1 MDDKLETFR
10 LSNENV
16 NSDVDS
22 DARDTF
28 LNVANTSKKETDDSY
43 HNGDTLSNRT
53 LYKNLAVV
61 SVSFLLLFT
70 AYLSLQSLQ
79 SSLNIEEGL
88 GPLGLTVIYCSLI
101 VSSLFL
107 PPLAISRLGMKW
119 TMVLSMFAYI
129 GYLAAS
135 FHAVWATIM
144 PTSVALGLGAGTLW
158 SSKMAYV
165 NELSRRYSLMS
176 GKDMSQSK
184 DRFFGIFF
192 ATYHTG
198 KVIFFSFKENKK

>member
-1 MDDKLETFR
+1 MEAKLERVR
-10 LSNENV
+10 LSNEDIH
-16 NSDVDS
+16 SDVILPTGVEF
-22 DARDTF
+22 DANETF
-28 LNVANTSKKETDDSY
+28 LHSANADNRNTDDES
-43 HNGDTLSNRT
+43 SNSM

-70 AYLSLQSLQ
+70 AFLSLQSLQ

-88 GPLGLTVIYCSLI
+88 GPLGLTAAYCALI

-107 PPLAISRLGMKW
+107 PPLALSKLGMKW
-119 TMVLSMFAYI
+119 TMVLSVFAYI

-158 SSKMAYV
+158 AGKMAYV
-165 NELSRRYSLMS
+165 NELSRRYSLFN
-176 GKDMSQSK
+176 GKEMFHSK

-198 KVIFFSFKENKK
+198 KLPGPKITIIL